1 MPADTSIAAVANQ
14 ASQLT
19 PSAQM
24 HPQAN
29 ISSSTDSREYLHQ
42 LLAQE
47 DLVRE
52 QLARVRAQEAAALAQ
67 MQARIEERTRMRLE
81 AERERILL
89 SLRQNRGHPELPGG
103 DLIDLHGSLAF
114 PSTSVN
120 YLDPGLSGSRA
131 SYLPPATQDLGAAPS
146 QTLHGEE
153 TLTGDLLLE
162 LMEARRREEALA
174 ALAVE
179 SSAAAASGVL
189 APQVGVQPT
198 QPMLPT
204 GAIPLEVPSASL
216 PSAGATQARVP
227 LHVAAP
233 QPLMATQDA
242 SAAEETSATSHVEA
256 DNQQTS

>member
-1 MPADTSIAAVANQ
+1 
-14 ASQLT
+14 
-19 PSAQM
+19 
-24 HPQAN
+24 
-29 ISSSTDSREYLHQ
+29 
-42 LLAQE
+42 
-47 DLVRE
+47 
-52 QLARVRAQEAAALAQ
+52 
-67 MQARIEERTRMRLE
+67 MRLE

-89 SLRQNRGHPELPGG
+89 SLRQNHRGHPELPGG

-114 PSTSVN
+114 PSTSVS

-131 SYLPPATQDLGAAPS
+131 SYLPTATQDLRAASS

-198 QPMLPT
+198 QPMVPT

-216 PSAGATQARVP
+216 PSPGATQARVP